1 MLTKTPARVHDPS
14 SAMRVSPAVLGVT
27 EARSALLVPLVYR
40 DEALGMMA
48 ALDRD
53 AELPEFD
60 ESDEKVLLAFAA
72 NAATAVGQHRRAE
85 QT

>member
-1 MLTKTPARVHDPS
+1 
-14 SAMRVSPAVLGVT
+14 
-27 EARSALLVPLVYR
+27 LLVPLVYR